1 MATQAKR
8 RNDVGGAPEDNDGG
22 DAVPVEDV
30 EVTPST
36 STAPPARSGTGQ
48 NFKELPPT
56 PKPEMKYS
64 RKSKDRDEIQMRML
78 SMLQQE
84 NVPPAPQKDD
94 YLDLAFASIAERMRV
109 RMTPDQQEDLLMD
122 INQLVN
128 DAFRQLRRGKVQQVP
143 TSAPVQPRQDLPD
156 MAMVSAGQGGQQFT
170 SGNIPSSSNEMYG
183 PTPNQPQFQGFTY
196 MNL

>member
-1 MATQAKR
+1 MASQAKR

-128 DAFRQLRRGKVQQVP
+128 DAFCQLRRGKVQQVY
-143 TSAPVQPRQDLPD
+143 LYNPD
-156 MAMVSAGQGGQQFT
+156 KIFLT
-170 SGNIPSSSNEMYG
+170 W
-183 PTPNQPQFQGFTY
+183 
-196 MNL
+196 L